1 MTTMADANTVYDLAG
16 AAANLC
22 AAYET
27 LAATGYDAWGG
38 EIRTLIDIIDA
49 EIAWIRETEQV
60 TAPKAKH
67 RAWDPPKAF

>member
-1 MTTMADANTVYDLAG
+1 MADANAFYDLAG

-22 AAYET
+22 AAHET
-27 LAATGYDAWGG
+27 LVAAGYDTWGA

-60 TAPKAKH
+60 TVPKAKH
-67 RAWDPPKAF
+67 RVWDPPTAF